1 MPMSHPVTDLPALL
15 RAQGNRLTPQRQIL
29 LDTLC
34 EMGGHV
40 TVAALYERVHERYPA
55 IDKSTVYRALDFF
68 VELGLVNTADLGG
81 AAVYEI
87 ASGEHSGAHHHLVC
101 QTCGHIDHVPA
112 DAFDDFAARLLEE
125 FDFVADMESVTIHGV
140 CRGCYADAA
149 AEASDENIAEPQRR
163 KGAGG

>member
-1 MPMSHPVTDLPALL
+1 MAHQTADLPALL

-40 TVAALYERVHERYPA
+40 TVAELHERIHARYPA
-55 IDKSTVYRALDFF
+55 IDRSTVYRALDFF

-87 ASGEHSGAHHHLVC
+87 ASGEHPGAHHHLVC
-101 QTCGHIDHVPA
+101 RDCGHIDHVPGG
-112 DAFDDFAARLLEE
+112 AFDAFAARLRDD
-125 FDFVADMESVTIHGV
+125 FGFVADANSLTIHGV
-140 CRGCYADAA
+140 CRDCQT
-149 AEASDENIAEPQRR
+149 DETMRVP
-163 KGAGG
+163 